1 MWGVDVEIAD
11 SEVSE
16 RIDLLAV
23 GERGE
28 VVIRGHNVLA
38 GHLDDSAATEA
49 AVVDGWFRIGDI
61 GVKDED
67 GFVHIVDRV
76 KDLVIR
82 GGFNVYPRDVEEVL
96 ARHPS
101 VGQVAVI
108 GVPDETYGEEV
119 CAVVVPADGVVFDA
133 DELVAWAREQLGGH
147 KYPRR
152 VEVVDSLPL
161 GPSMKVLKRELRARF
176 ADAPAAA
183 PDGETDPMDLDLSDD
198 E

>member
-38 GHLDDSAATEA
+38 GYLDDSAATEA

-133 DELVAWAREQLGGH
+133 DELVA
-147 KYPRR
+147 
-152 VEVVDSLPL
+152 
-161 GPSMKVLKRELRARF
+161 
-176 ADAPAAA
+176 
-183 PDGETDPMDLDLSDD
+183 
-198 E
+198 